1 MTSIFQIQK
10 EYYDLMNEVIDN
22 DGEFTP
28 ELLQKLNINEGELKQ
43 KALNYAYVIKNLEA
57 DEEAINSEMKRL
69 AELKKS
75 NAKKIDKLKEIV
87 ANSMIS
93 FNLDK
98 IESPTLK
105 LSIRKSE
112 SVNVID
118 ETKLSDNF
126 FTTKITKTVSKTALK
141 EALKT
146 GEIAGAEL
154 VINNNLQIK

>member
-1 MTSIFQIQK
+1 MTNIYEIQK
-10 EYYDLMNEVIDN
+10 EYLELMNQVIDN
-22 DGEFTP
+22 EGEFTP
-28 ELLQKLNINEGELKQ
+28 ELLEKLQINEQELKQ
-43 KALNYAYVIKNLEA
+43 KAINYAYVIKKLED
-57 DEEAINSEMKRL
+57 DEESINNEIKRL
-69 AELKKS
+69 GELKKA
-75 NAKKIDKLKEIV
+75 NTKKIDKLKEIV
-87 ANSMIS
+87 TNSMIG

-112 SVNVID
+112 SVNIID

-141 EALKT
+141 DALKT

-154 VINNNLQIK
+154 VVNNNLQIK